1 MRTTKKLL
9 ALSLAA
15 AILPGCGGGDKDGR
29 SVLETTPSNNTVS
42 AKAYFDPAGGADFL
56 PFPNDLLFSGSTD
69 ATINIP
75 GKLNSDTNATPPA
88 AALADPQ
95 TALNTMDGFSTTA
108 PMVVRFS
115 GDVAAPVDVVGG
127 DGVPDGVSVVRTD
140 GFDPSA
146 LTLGLDRALAYGV
159 EYVAGPNGSS
169 MLVIPT
175 APLQPQTTHVV
186 AITNDL
192 TTTSGEPVGADDTYR
207 LLNGSYQLAPAIAAV
222 TAAAGSPR
230 FLETAGGADCVIGVD
245 CAVVNTAD
253 YQAVVDNAG
262 LLPGTPAEQAAI
274 AASAGL
280 IVQTLA
286 GLETAG
292 DLESLG
298 LLETLRRSVSAQ
310 SDILVSAGLDISKVV
325 LSYTVSTQDV
335 GTALAQAA
343 DIADDTLPTFE
354 VLNPFSLWDGAGG
367 LPVEVYSPGAD
378 GDLTTPDYGAHI
390 YLANLNGLTQFV
402 DPANQNTTVW
412 EAAGDVNLGQFNA
425 YTPFPKADADHSIPV
440 LISAPREESLNG
452 DEEFTDCSAGSPLLA
467 ATGGE
472 LPLVIFQHGITTSRA
487 TLLAVADALASIC
500 AVGVAI
506 DLPKHGILPANDPF
520 GASQIA
526 QLHQALQQPPLAGAP
541 NPTPVIER
549 LVKVASP
556 MDQCQAGSGTAALP
570 DDGNFFCPSGDN
582 FINLANLA
590 NARDTLRQGVVDLH
604 SLLASLLDDDSALEA
619 AIGGAAI
626 DNSTAHFVG
635 VSLGGVVGT
644 PFVALDG
651 ASLATAQLN
660 VTSGGIAKLLDGSA
674 SFEPVITSGLYSAGG
689 IAKPSGDYEGFL
701 IIAQSMIDNTDPIN
715 VTGDIVGNGT
725 PILMQEVTGNGDTST
740 CILDGDNCPDQ
751 TVPNNVF
758 GSSFGPAWG
767 AIDEIVVGL
776 VSPNVVGYQS
786 SFLPGQNFLTT
797 PVALAGTDPL
807 AQGTAFLPMASAV
820 QANPGLAPS
829 IFATGQED
837 ANGVVPGVITGGLP
851 AFTGLG
857 LAEVGSC
864 GASGA
869 PASGVVRFSAGGHG
883 SLLSPA
889 ADPVTTL
896 VMQTQMAGY
905 IASQGTVIA
914 GTESSAPF
922 TSAEAGLVVRTQ
934 RGCP

>member
-56 PFPNDLLFSGSTD
+56 PFPNDLLFSGSAD

-75 GKLNSDTNATPPA
+75 GKLNSDTDATPPA

-146 LTLGLDRALAYGV
+146 LTLGLDRPLAYGV

-186 AITNDL
+186 AITSDL
-192 TTTSGEPVGADDTYR
+192 QTSTGEAVTADDTYA
-207 LLNGSYQLAPAIAAV
+207 LLNGAFLFNAAV
-222 TAAAGSPR
+222 GPLPATD
-230 FLETAGGADCVIGVD
+230 FLFESDGTTPCDFNSGASLADCASAG
-245 CAVVNTAD
+245 VVNTA
-253 YQAVVDNAG
+253 YSAAPFYPTLQG
-262 LLPGTPAEQAAI
+262 LGATDLPTLLQLEQ
-274 AASAGL
+274 
-280 IVQTLA
+280 
-286 GLETAG
+286 
-292 DLESLG
+292 
-298 LLETLRRSVSAQ
+298 LRRSVFAQ
-310 SDILVSAGLDISKVV
+310 STILANAGLDISKVV

-354 VLNPFSLWDGAGG
+354 VLNPVSIWDGPGG
-367 LPVEVYSPGAD
+367 LPVEVTSPGPD
-378 GDLTTPDYGAHI
+378 GDLATPDYGAHI

-412 EAAGDVNLGQFNA
+412 EAAGGVNLGQFNA
-425 YTPFPKADADHSIPV
+425 YTPEAKADADHSIPV
-440 LISAPREESLNG
+440 MISAPRAESLAG
-452 DEEFTDCSAGSPLLA
+452 AMGFTDCSAGSPLLA
-467 ATGGE
+467 ATGDE

-526 QLHQALQQPPLAGAP
+526 QLQQALQQPPFVGAP